1 MPKEVPLQIDLF
13 TRELVDNRTR
23 RQKKKAQKQHEPT
36 QKEMF
41 SQREMAQFGV
51 NPRPKLPLSP
61 KTRIELMVEDR
72 RTDEEK
78 AEAIQQ
84 EALKRNHQ
92 LFPDEDQPAD
102 GTELDNEDSIK

>member
-13 TRELVDNRTR
+13 TGELVDNRTR

-61 KTRIELMVEDR
+61 KTRIELMIEDR
-72 RTDEEK
+72 RTEEER

-84 EALKRNHQ
+84 EALKRNYQ
-92 LFPDEDQPAD
+92 LFPGDDQLA
-102 GTELDNEDSIK
+102 GATEPDNEDSMK